1 MHLNLEY
8 VCMLVGMCEREQT
21 AKEEEKNKSKG
32 ER

>member
-8 VCMLVGMCEREQT
+8 VCMFVGMCEREHRG
-21 AKEEEKNKSKG
+21 KEKKNKSKG